1 MNKKLITI
9 RPSYLKAIISNPYNY
24 FKQEKDISNL
34 EQVKKGITRE
44 ALSYKLYNQLVKGPI
59 DYKQQLQGSAEVGEI
74 LLQGTADIVKSNC
87 VIDIKNS
94 VQEDNKLIEEYKWQL
109 QAYCYIF
116 KKEKAYLF
124 IDNNKKEEMDLSK
137 CRLIEVP
144 LISREEFEN
153 ILYAVKQAIKELNN
167 LNTQLIL
174 CEENNDL
181 DVLLSD
187 YFNLKQ
193 QKKDIDNKLKI
204 LEKQLNKPYQNDK
217 YSIHYEAQRKAIRSV
232 NITYEDSYEYTLK
245 IGENK

>member
-1 MNKKLITI
+1 MDKKLITL
-9 RPSYLKAIISNPYNY
+9 RPSYLKNIISNPYNY
-24 FKQEKDISNL
+24 FKLEKDISNL
-34 EQVKKGITRE
+34 EAVKKGIQRE
-44 ALSYKLYNQLVKGPI
+44 ELSYKLYNQFINGPVN
-59 DYKQQLQGSAEVGEI
+59 YQMQLQGSAEVGDI
-74 LLQGTADIVKSNC
+74 LLQGSADIVKSNC

-94 VQEDNKLIEEYKWQL
+94 VQEDKKLIEEYKWQL

-124 IDNNKKEEMDLSK
+124 IDNNKKEEMDLNA

-153 ILYAVKQAIKELNN
+153 LLYGVQEAIKELNN

-174 CEENNDL
+174 CENNNDL
-181 DVLLSD
+181 DVLLND

-193 QKKDIDNKLKI
+193 QKKDIDNKLKV

-232 NITYEDSYEYTLK
+232 NITYEDNYEYTLK